1 MLKIKDYLVLV
12 TIYRYLESER
22 EEELQESNGY
32 SNSLI
37 QNIEDM
43 LKDLKKIIVKLE
55 SEE

>member
-12 TIYRYLESER
+12 TIYRYLENER
-22 EEELQESNGY
+22 EEELKESNGY

-43 LKDLKKIIVKLE
+43 LNDLKKIIVKLE
-55 SEE
+55 GDE

>member
-12 TIYRYLESER
+12 TIYRYLENER

-55 SEE
+55 SDE

>member
-12 TIYRYLESER
+12 RIYQYLENER
-22 EEELQESNGY
+22 EEELKESNGY

-43 LKDLKKIIVKLE
+43 LNDLKKIIIKLE